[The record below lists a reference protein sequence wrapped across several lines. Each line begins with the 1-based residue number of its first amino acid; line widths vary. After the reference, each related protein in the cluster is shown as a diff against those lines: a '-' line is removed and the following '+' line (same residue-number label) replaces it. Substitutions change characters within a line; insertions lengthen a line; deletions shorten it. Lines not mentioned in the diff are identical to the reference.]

1 MTLSRDK
8 VIPSVFYIE
17 AWENWQKQSYRNRCR
32 FLGAE
37 GVQELLVPIR
47 HDLTLGGEARDKGE
61 KIPIRDVLIDY
72 KTDWITIHKRA
83 IFSAYRTSAFFEYY
97 MDELWAILDS
107 RPESLFG
114 LNIRL
119 LEFFLDKLGIA
130 YELRLTEEFI
140 PEYSPESVKDMRFSI
155 HPKKPSTLPAH
166 LQKEYF
172 QVFSPRLGFTPAL
185 SIMDLLFN
193 EGNNSITYLF

>member
-17 AWENWQKQSYRNRCR
+17 ACENWQKQSYRNRCR

-37 GVQELLVPIR
+37 GVQELLVPVR
-47 HDLTLGGEARDKGE
+47 HDITLGGEARGKGE

-72 KTDWITIHKRA
+72 KTDWVTIHKRA
-83 IFSAYRTSAFFEYY
+83 IYSAYRTSAFFEYY
-97 MDELWAILDS
+97 MDGIWAILDS
-107 RPESLFG
+107 RPASLFE
-114 LNIRL
+114 LNTLL
-119 LEFFLDKLGIA
+119 LEFFLDKLGVA
-130 YELRLTEEFI
+130 GELRFTEEFI
-140 PEYSPESVKDMRFSI
+140 PDYPSESMKDFRFSI
-155 HPKKPSTLPAH
+155 HPKKPSILPGH

-172 QVFSPRLGFTPAL
+172 QVFSPRLGFTPGL

-193 EGNNSITYLF
+193 EGNNSITFLY